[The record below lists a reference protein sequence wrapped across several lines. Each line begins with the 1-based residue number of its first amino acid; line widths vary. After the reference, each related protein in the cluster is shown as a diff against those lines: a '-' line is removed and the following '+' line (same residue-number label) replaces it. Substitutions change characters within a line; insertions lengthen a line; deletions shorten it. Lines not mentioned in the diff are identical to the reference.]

1 MLGRALLWRM
11 FDEVQ
16 HFCVPDSI
24 FRRVNNAYQYLGEMC
39 KLPEG
44 KNPVEKV
51 PLIVTGSYAEVH
63 IDVFLE
69 DYGMEDDGNLTVGV
83 GDCIL
88 RPRRVDSKQ
97 FINMNTLLV
106 ILRQDVSYI
115 WSEFARIHER
125 HEQLLTVFNRNIN
138 YVMRNPVHRI

>member
-1 MLGRALLWRM
+1 M
-11 FDEVQ
+11 
-16 HFCVPDSI
+16 
-24 FRRVNNAYQYLGEMC
+24 
-39 KLPEG
+39 
-44 KNPVEKV
+44 EKST
-51 PLIVTGSYAEVH
+51 LIVTGSDSEVH
-63 IDVFLE
+63 IDVLLE

-88 RPRRVDSKQ
+88 LPRRVDSKQ

-115 WSEFARIHER
+115 WSEFARIYER
-125 HEQLLTVFNRNIN
+125 HEQLITVFNRNIN